1 MIMLNEE
8 IMEILVIKS
17 FSEELTSIDIQ
28 SINRWR
34 DESPANMRHYY
45 ELKNLWQITHPAFL
59 VETIDADTAE
69 MKFMNSIKERPKLI
83 QPNIFVWFQRVAA
96 IIILPLISLAG
107 YLVYNQFYNFNY
119 NVVAYQEV
127 TTNFGLSSKVNL
139 PDGSTVWLNSGSKIK
154 FPVAFNSNDRNVYLS
169 GEAFFK
175 VHADKKHPFIV
186 STDKMKVKATGTKFN
201 VEAYLY
207 DSITAVTLV
216 EGIVDVK
223 MDGTENKKL
232 LPNQRIVLNSLT
244 QQYKLTDT
252 DAQHWGE
259 WKDGILAFRDEPL
272 KDVFKRIGRMF
283 NVSIQV
289 KDSTIS
295 KQLYRATFE
304 GESLTEILRLLK
316 MTSPIQ
322 YKIISRV
329 KQGDNH
335 YSKELIEVFSNKK

>member
-1 MIMLNEE
+1 MLNEE

-17 FSEELTSIDIQ
+17 FSEELTFIEIQ

-34 DESPANMRHYY
+34 DESPANMRHYF
-45 ELKNLWQITHPAFL
+45 ELKNLWQLTHPAFL
-59 VETIDADTAE
+59 LETIDADAAE
-69 MKFMNSIKERPKLI
+69 KRFKNKVKARHQLL
-83 QPNIFVWFQRVAA
+83 QPNLFVWFQRVAA
-96 IIILPLISLAG
+96 ILILPLIALAG
-107 YLVYNQFYNFNY
+107 YLVYNQMQSNNY
-119 NVVAYQEV
+119 NELAYQEV
-127 TTNFGLSSKVNL
+127 KASFGLCSKVNL

-154 FPVAFNSNDRNVYLS
+154 FPVAFNSDERNVYLS

-186 STDKMKVKATGTKFN
+186 STDMMKVKATGTQFN
-201 VEAYLY
+201 VEAYLS

-216 EGIVDVK
+216 EGVVNVK
-223 MDGTENKKL
+223 MDGTDDKKL
-232 LPNQRIVLNSLT
+232 LPNQRIVLNSFT
-244 QQYKLTDT
+244 KQYKLTDT

-322 YKIISRV
+322 YKIVSRV
-329 KQGDNH
+329 KQDNNH
-335 YSKELIEVFSNKK
+335 YSKELIEVYGLKK